1 MNESQQINRCVMSGN
16 WEIAAVA
23 YALADRCE
31 QVSVDL
37 LGRPSSASRHELR
50 FGRRGSFALRRDGAK
65 RGCWYDH
72 ERGEG
77 GDMLT
82 LLARE
87 HGVRL
92 GEAIRIAE
100 RDYLGD
106 AFIASARPK
115 PALQQVDKIG
125 TKEVALRIWQAGDAL
140 VGTLGE
146 RYFLDHRRLDIR
158 ALDLDHVLRW
168 HDRCRCIVALMTTP
182 AEDKPSGIH
191 RTFLNTDGSKRDRK
205 MLGRAGVIRLSRDD
219 AVTGGLGITEG
230 VEDGLAVLVSGWSPI
245 WAAGSAGAIRRF
257 PVLAGIDS
265 LTIFADADSAGL
277 EAAQECE
284 TRWASVGKEARI
296 SPPTRWHNV

>member
-1 MNESQQINRCVMSGN
+1 MTAPSPITCIMSHKQCG
-16 WEIAAVA
+16 EIADVA
-23 YALADRCE
+23 DALADQCE
-31 QVSVDL
+31 QVTIAL
-37 LGRPSSASRHELR
+37 LGQPSSASGRELR

-92 GEAIRIAE
+92 GDVVRI
-100 RDYLGD
+100 
-106 AFIASARPK
+106 
-115 PALQQVDKIG
+115 
-125 TKEVALRIWQAGDAL
+125 
-140 VGTLGE
+140 
-146 RYFLDHRRLDIR
+146 
-158 ALDLDHVLRW
+158 
-168 HDRCRCIVALMTTP
+168 ALMTTP

-191 RTFLNTDGSKRDRK
+191 RTFLNIDGSKRDRK
-205 MLGRAGVIRLSRDD
+205 MLGRAGVIRLSRDE

-230 VEDGLAVLVSGWSPI
+230 VEDGLAVLLSGWSPI
-245 WAAGSAGAIRRF
+245 WAAGSAGAIKRF
-257 PVLAGIDS
+257 PVLHGIDS

-296 SPPTRWHNV
+296 SAPARSRHA

>member
-1 MNESQQINRCVMSGN
+1 MIGNR
-16 WEIAAVA
+16 EIGAVA
-23 YALADRCE
+23 DALAERCE
-31 QVSVDL
+31 QVTIAL
-37 LGRPSSASRHELR
+37 FGRPASASRRELR
-50 FGRRGSFALRRDGAK
+50 FGKRGSFALRRDGAK
-65 RGCWYDH
+65 RGRWYDH

-92 GEAIRIAE
+92 GDALRIAK

-106 AFIASARPK
+106 AIIASPQPK
-115 PALQQVDKIG
+115 PALQQVDQCG
-125 TKEVALRIWQAGDAL
+125 TKEAALRIWREGVAL
-140 VGTLGE
+140 TGTLGE
-146 RYFLDHRRLDIR
+146 RYFLECRRLDIR

-168 HDRCRCIVALMTTP
+168 HDRCRCLVALMTTP

-191 RTFLNTDGSKRDRK
+191 RTFLNSDGSKRDRK

-219 AVTGGLGITEG
+219 AVTDGLGITEG
-230 VEDGLAVLVSGWSPI
+230 VEDGLAVLLSGWSPI

-257 PVLAGIDS
+257 PVLVGITS
-265 LTIFADADSAGL
+265 LTIFADADLAGL

-284 TRWASVGKEARI
+284 GRWATVGKEARI
-296 SPPTRWHNV
+296 SSPAGSHNA

>member
-1 MNESQQINRCVMSGN
+1 MSGN

-23 YALADRCE
+23 DALAERCE
-31 QVSVDL
+31 QVSVAL
-37 LGRPSSASRHELR
+37 LGRHSSASGRELR
-50 FGRRGSFALRRDGAK
+50 FGKRGSFALRRDGAK

-87 HGVRL
+87 HGVGL
-92 GEAIRIAE
+92 GDAVRIAK

-106 AFIASARPK
+106 TITASPRPR
-115 PALQQVDKIG
+115 PALQQRDESG
-125 TKEVALRIWQAGDAL
+125 TKEAALRIWQQGIAL
-140 VGTLGE
+140 AGTLGE
-146 RYFLDHRRLDIR
+146 QYFLEHRGLDIR
-158 ALDLDHVLRW
+158 ALDLEHVLRW
-168 HDRCRCIVALMTTP
+168 HDKYRWIIALMTTP

-191 RTFLNTDGSKRDRK
+191 RTFLNIDGSKRERK

-219 AVTGGLGITEG
+219 AVLGGLGITEG
-230 VEDGLAVLVSGWSPI
+230 VEDGLAVLLSGWSPI

-257 PVLAGIDS
+257 PILAGIDS

-284 TRWASVGKEARI
+284 GRWASVAKEARI
-296 SPPTRWHNV
+296 SAPARSRDA